1 MGRFP
6 NNAYRD
12 YPTEAQEQI
21 ALLDWAAVMQGRYAE
36 LALLFHIPNEGK
48 RSYQVGG
55 QMRRMGLKRG
65 VPDLFLP
72 VARGGYY
79 GLFVEMKSAKGRP
92 TPEQREWC
100 KVLQEQGYAA
110 IVVHG
115 WREAAEQ
122 IEAYLKGETKNGI
135 D

>member
-6 NNAYRD
+6 NSA
-12 YPTEAQEQI
+12 YPTNPTETQEQI
-21 ALLDWAAVMQGRYAE
+21 ALIDWAAVMQGRYAE

-48 RSYQVGG
+48 RSYQAGG

-65 VPDLFLP
+65 VPDLCLP
-72 VARGGYY
+72 VARGGWH
-79 GLFVEMKSAKGRP
+79 GLFIEMKSAKGRP

-100 KVLQEQGYAA
+100 KALQEQGYAA
-110 IVVHG
+110 IIAHG

-122 IEAYLKGETKNGI
+122 IEAYIKGKMERS
-135 D
+135 